1 MTDARMRKYLER
13 LGFDGELTPTA
24 ENLRIL
30 HRAHVERI
38 PYETLDFQLGRAPGI
53 DPGKSADRLANSSRG
68 GYCFHLNG
76 AFAWLLAALGYQ
88 VRTHR
93 VGVQKVD
100 EAVPPGINGNHMALT
115 VVVPSAPDGTGGTL
129 LVDVGLGFAFH
140 EPLPLR
146 PGSVGQGPFG
156 YELGPSPFEAGA
168 WRLDHRPLRGF
179 AGADISLAPA
189 RPADFAEEH
198 ARLSTAPDSD
208 FVRLARVQRR
218 DADGTDLLLGC
229 VLTRITAAGD
239 ERTELD
245 TATEWFDALRSTFG
259 IHPDAFGADGRDRL
273 WRTVRAG
280 HEEWRRSVPEAVAL
294 TP

>member
-1 MTDARMRKYLER
+1 MTDVRMRKYLDR
-13 LGFDGELTPTA
+13 LGVDGDLAPTV
-24 ENLRIL
+24 ENLRRL

-53 DPGKSADRLANSSRG
+53 DPGESSDRLANSSRG

-100 EAVPPGINGNHMALT
+100 EPVPPGINGNHMAVT
-115 VVVPSAPDGTGGTL
+115 VAGLPAPDGPEESL
-129 LVDVGLGFAFH
+129 LVDVGLGFALH

-146 PGSVGQGPFG
+146 PGRTEQGPFG

-168 WRLDHRPLRGF
+168 WRLDHHPLRGF
-179 AGADISLAPA
+179 AGADISLVPA

-239 ERTELD
+239 ERTELGTTTD
-245 TATEWFDALRSTFG
+245 WFDALSSTFG
-259 IHPDAFGADGRDRL
+259 IRPDEFGVEGRDRL

-280 HEEWRRSVPEAVAL
+280 HEEWRRSIEAAAL

>member
-1 MTDARMRKYLER
+1 MRKYLER
-13 LGFDGELTPTA
+13 LGLDGNLTPTV
-24 ENLRIL
+24 ENLRRI
-30 HRAHVERI
+30 HRAHVEKI

-53 DPGKSADRLANSSRG
+53 NPAESAERLANSSRG

-76 AFAWLLAALGYQ
+76 ALAQLLTALGYQ

-93 VGVQKVD
+93 AGVQKVD
-100 EAVPPGINGNHMALT
+100 EPVPPGINGNHMVLT
-115 VVVPSAPDGTGGTL
+115 VAGPPSPDGPGGGL

-146 PGSVGQGPFG
+146 AGRAEQGAFG
-156 YELGPSPFEAGA
+156 YELGPSSVEAGA

-189 RPADFAEEH
+189 RPEDFAEEH
-198 ARLSTAPDSD
+198 VRLSTAPDSD

-229 VLTRITAAGD
+229 VLTRITVAGD
-239 ERTELD
+239 ERTGLD
-245 TATEWFDALRSTFG
+245 TATDWFDALWSTFG
-259 IHPDAFGADGRDRL
+259 IHPDEFGAEGRDRL
-273 WRTVRAG
+273 WGTVRAG
-280 HEEWRRSVPEAVAL
+280 HEEWRRSGPEAVTA
-294 TP
+294 TG

>member
-1 MTDARMRKYLER
+1 MRKYLDR
-13 LGFDGELTPTA
+13 LGFDGDLAPTV
-24 ENLRIL
+24 ENLRRL
-30 HRAHVERI
+30 HGAHVERI
-38 PYETLDFQLGRAPGI
+38 PYETLEFQLGRAPGI
-53 DPGKSADRLANSSRG
+53 DPEESSDRLANSSRG

-88 VRTHR
+88 VRMHR

-100 EAVPPGINGNHMALT
+100 EPMPPGINGNHMALT
-115 VVVPSAPDGTGGTL
+115 VAGLPGPDGPEGSR

-140 EPLPLR
+140 EPLPLH
-146 PGSVGQGPFG
+146 PGRAEQGPFG
-156 YELGPSPFEAGA
+156 YELSPSSFEAGA

-189 RPADFAEEH
+189 RATDFAQEH

-229 VLTRITAAGD
+229 VLTRITATGD

-245 TATEWFDALRSTFG
+245 TATDWFDALWSTFG
-259 IHPDAFGADGRDRL
+259 IHPDEFGAGERGRL